1 MEYSNKSVGT
11 YLKDFPEQELGRW
24 SELEDERSQ
33 MQGKSGRTL
42 FGGCERL
49 ETWFTLQP
57 MSTKN
62 IHKATVEWF
71 APHYVTCK
79 NVIIIVHP

>member
-1 MEYSNKSVGT
+1 
-11 YLKDFPEQELGRW
+11 
-24 SELEDERSQ
+24 

-42 FGGCERL
+42 LRGCERL

-57 MSTKN
+57 KATKN

-71 APHYVTCK
+71 APRYSMLHVRMSLL
-79 NVIIIVHP
+79 